1 MAITS
6 PLIHSADVPT
16 VDLSQSGPSQVSANA
31 KSAANQRRLISPSK
45 DLVEMEPSVIMGAK
59 LGLDSRFQL
68 RQNIEYKMKN
78 KKKNNLFRD
87 SVTLQFSL
95 VFVIEGFPSSQVL
108 NKEFAMRPLNK
119 LTQADAP
126 SIIFQLFCSGTVSS
140 LAT

>member
-78 KKKNNLFRD
+78 KKNNLFRD

-108 NKEFAMRPLNK
+108 NETKYCKFL
-119 LTQADAP
+119 
-126 SIIFQLFCSGTVSS
+126 
-140 LAT
+140 